1 MITSVSGVVKERLHV
16 KALACARDPVSCL
29 NFSMCFKWLFISAV
43 LVADGSLA
51 WMTLT
56 RGQSSLLPATL
67 AKPQS

>member
-43 LVADGSLA
+43 LDLGLGWFLCSEEVRDNFI
-51 WMTLT
+51 
-56 RGQSSLLPATL
+56 
-67 AKPQS
+67 